1 MDFNELIENRV
12 SLRDYDP
19 NRPLDEDVLKRILNA
34 GRLAPSAANKQ
45 PWRFLVVSSKK
56 MLDKVRLCYNKL
68 WFKDAPHILI
78 IVGDR
83 TKSWIRQLDNYNS
96 IETDLTIAMDHI
108 ILFAENEGVGA
119 CWIAAFDNDFLRQTL
134 ALKENECVFSITP
147 LGYSKKGHTKI
158 IEKKRKPLDEIV
170 EIL

>member
-1 MDFNELIENRV
+1 MDFNELIENRE

-19 NRPLDEDVLKRILNA
+19 NRPLDEAVLKRILNA

-56 MLDKVRLCYNKL
+56 MLDKVRPCYNKP

-108 ILFAENEGVGA
+108 ILSAENEGVGA
-119 CWIAAFDNDFLRQTL
+119 CWIAAFDNNFLRQTL

-158 IEKKRKPLDEIV
+158 IEKKRKSLDEIV

>member
-19 NRPLDEDVLKRILNA
+19 NRPLDEAVLKRILNA

-56 MLDKVRLCYNKL
+56 MLDKVRPCYNKP

-108 ILFAENEGVGA
+108 ILSAENEGVGA
-119 CWIAAFDNDFLRQTL
+119 CWIAAFDNNFLRQTL

-158 IEKKRKPLDEIV
+158 IEKKRKSLDEIV

>member
-1 MDFNELIENRV
+1 MDFNELIENRE

-19 NRPLDEDVLKRILNA
+19 NRPLDEAVLKRILNA

-56 MLDKVRLCYNKL
+56 MLDKVRPCYNKP

-119 CWIAAFDNDFLRQTL
+119 CWIAAFDNNFLRQTL

-158 IEKKRKPLDEIV
+158 IEKKRKSLDEIV

>member
-56 MLDKVRLCYNKL
+56 MLDKVRPCYNKP

-119 CWIAAFDNDFLRQTL
+119 CWIAAFDNNFLRQTL